1 MALAIRNIPI
11 LTGET
16 AEQFIQKA
24 EEREST
30 GKPMSFPKE
39 YVLSAEKMMERSR
52 EFVKKL
58 HGKVF
63 FE

>member
-1 MALAIRNIPI
+1 MALAIRNIPV

-16 AEQFIQKA
+16 AERFVREAERHEDGGVPFQFP
-24 EEREST
+24 E
-30 GKPMSFPKE
+30 E
-39 YVLSAEKMMERSR
+39 YVRSAERMMERSR